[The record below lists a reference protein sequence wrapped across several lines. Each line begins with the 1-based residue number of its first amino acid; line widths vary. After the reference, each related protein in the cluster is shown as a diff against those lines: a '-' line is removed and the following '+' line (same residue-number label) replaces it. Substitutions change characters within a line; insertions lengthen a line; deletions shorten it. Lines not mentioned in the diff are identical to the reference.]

1 LEVSNCTTTIFDM
14 VRAVNSS
21 IPFDWRV
28 ILTGYLP
35 SYLYERGA
43 VDTDISLDALS
54 RRADVSGR
62 INNGLSEMG
71 FSTVIRDGV
80 PGPR

>member
-1 LEVSNCTTTIFDM
+1 VGEQPNSEAQGAAHPAQKTRFLEVS
-14 VRAVNSS
+14 
-21 IPFDWRV
+21 
-28 ILTGYLP
+28 